1 MKKSSIKL
9 GSLGV
14 AGIVLVSQASTVAF
28 ADEVAKN
35 NVELKSTELDKQ
47 LEEFKKLGIEPTV
60 EKQVI
65 KKTVK
70 SQDELE
76 KARQEIEDK
85 IHQADKANQS
95 ALDTTKTHKEN
106 VLKQRK
112 TKSKLNFHYSLKKT
126 EFVFMVNSMK
136 LEKVHKIT
144 TKILTYFLMSI
155 QTTKV
160 RLMEFT

>member
-85 IHQADKANQS
+85 IPA
-95 ALDTTKTHKEN
+95 EP
-106 VLKQRK
+106 
-112 TKSKLNFHYSLKKT
+112 
-126 EFVFMVNSMK
+126 
-136 LEKVHKIT
+136 
-144 TKILTYFLMSI
+144 
-155 QTTKV
+155 
-160 RLMEFT
+160 